1 MRLAT
6 LRLAGFK
13 SFVEPTEL
21 HFPSELVGI
30 VGPNGC
36 GKSNTL
42 DALRWVMGESSAK
55 HLRGQSL
62 DDVIFAGSGQRKPV
76 AQASVELVFE
86 HQDDGA
92 APLQGPWA
100 RFRDLSIRRV
110 ASRDGQSKYFLNGTR
125 CRRKDIADLFLGT
138 GLGRGHGSTSG
149 TRSYAIIEQG
159 QINRLLDARPE
170 ELRAT
175 LEEAAGI
182 SRYKERRR
190 ESEISI
196 QHTRDNLTRLND
208 LRDELSR
215 QLDKLERQAKA
226 AERFRQWQ
234 HEAAQFEIALHSL
247 QLQQLQH
254 EREHELALH
263 TTEHAQLDAAQHQQ
277 QQRLIQ
283 LEASRAHDAALQA
296 HLHQTQ
302 AQAYALAAE
311 VAQLEQARRHA
322 QAQAEQIEREQQQ
335 LAHEA
340 TLHAQHSADAQT
352 HLARLEHDTTSAE
365 RALPP
370 LSERLKRTQAELV
383 ATEQR
388 TQQAREAFERLQTQ
402 AYEPAQQLRVERSQ
416 LNHVEQQQRTLQDR
430 LQRLRI
436 AQLEGEAQ
444 ALEHELDAARSTL
457 QHNSQRVSTLEA
469 AQDSHAATL
478 ASARQILA
486 AAEAHVAALQTETSA
501 ISAEQRALRA
511 LEQAQNNEVAPALRA
526 WLKQHG
532 LEHARVAERVSAAAD
547 WLETLDT
554 VLADALNAVP
564 VESLDAWLA
573 PANVRATHGL
583 WLVERDL
590 AAPCAQDSAPLL
602 HGDYALALLNGLRPS
617 PTLEAALA
625 RRHELQHGEA
635 WLTPQ
640 GDRVN
645 RHLWQRPP
653 APHGNHGTLQRR
665 QRLEQ
670 LAHELERLS
679 PRQNAATEQ
688 LKAARHA
695 LAALEGEHNA
705 QQREHREA
713 LRQHNDLALRTEQLR
728 LRLEHAHNRLRGQRR
743 EHEEL
748 HEELRRGEQRHNQH
762 QQQVS
767 VLERSLRAQE
777 AELNAARTAREQAEQ
792 DSSRLRS
799 VLRDAE
805 RAEHEAQ
812 SRLHALQHEHS
823 VRRQALAQIEAQGA
837 HLTARQHALH
847 ERQSAT
853 LAPQVEL
860 EAQLERART
869 AERLAST
876 ELEQACSTLAAHT
889 DATRT
894 MQQALLRAE
903 QSLEQART
911 AVANRRLRLQA
922 LELRAEVPAAQLAA
936 IEADN
941 ISHALALTHGLD
953 LHGVQT
959 RLHDTQARIA
969 RLGAVNLAALEE
981 YEHARQQ
988 HDIMEAQHADLNDAL
1003 ATLETAM
1010 RTMDQETRGR
1020 FRETF
1025 EAVNAKLG
1033 ATFQQLFGGGEARLE
1048 LQGDTPSAEHDDPAQ
1063 SKQDCWLDRGVVLL
1077 ARPPGK
1083 KISHIHL
1090 LSGGEKSLTAIALV
1104 FAIFQLNPAPFCLL
1118 DEVDAPLDEAN
1129 VGRFCAMVQAMSA
1142 RVQFIFIT
1150 HNKTTMELARHLI
1163 GVTMREAG
1171 VSRIVEVDLDAA
1183 VKMLNDE

>member
-86 HQDDGA
+86 QHDTDPA
-92 APLQGPWA
+92 ALQGPWA

-110 ASRDGQSKYFLNGTR
+110 STRDGQSKYFLNGTR

-138 GLGRGHGSTSG
+138 GLGRGHGATSA

-208 LRDELSR
+208 LRDELTR
-215 QLDKLERQAKA
+215 QLEKLERQAKA

-234 HEAAQFEIALHSL
+234 HEAALLEIAWHSL
-247 QLQQLQH
+247 QLQQLND
-254 EREHELALH
+254 EREHERALH
-263 TTEHAQLDAAQHQQ
+263 ADEHAQLNFAHNQQ
-277 QQRLIQ
+277 QQHLTQ
-283 LEASRAHDAALQA
+283 LEVTRTEETGLQA
-296 HLHQTQ
+296 RVHQ
-302 AQAYALAAE
+302 AQAQVYALAAE

-322 QAQAEQIEREQQQ
+322 QAQAEQIERELQQ
-335 LAHEA
+335 LAQE
-340 TLHAQHSADAQT
+340 TAQHTQHHADALA
-352 HLARLEHDTTSAE
+352 HLAQLEQGIAAAE
-365 RALPP
+365 SELSP
-370 LSERLKRTQAELV
+370 LSEHVSLSNAAL
-383 ATEQR
+383 AAAEQR
-388 TQQAREAFERLQTQ
+388 SQQTRHTFETLQTQ
-402 AYEPAQQLRVERSQ
+402 AQEPAQQLRVERSQ
-416 LNHVEQQQRTLQDR
+416 LAHSEQQQRILHDR

-436 AQLEGEAQ
+436 AQLEGETQ
-444 ALEHELDAARSTL
+444 TLEQDANAARSAH
-457 QHNSQRVSTLEA
+457 QECSRRVTTLEIS
-469 AQDSHAATL
+469 QDNHATAL
-478 ASARQILA
+478 AHARQTLA
-486 AAEAHVAALQTETSA
+486 AAEAHVAALHGETSA
-501 ISAEQRALRA
+501 IAAEQRALSA
-511 LEQAQNNEVAPALRA
+511 LEQTQSNDTRPALRT
-526 WLKQHG
+526 WLQQHE
-532 LEHARVAERVSAAAD
+532 LQDQRAAEHVQAAAE

-554 VLADALNAVP
+554 VIADALNAVP
-564 VESLDAWLA
+564 VDSLDTWLPLA
-573 PANVRATHGL
+573 NDPATFGL
-583 WLVERDL
+583 WLVEKSS
-590 AAPCAQDSAPLL
+590 SASHTSEPTPVLS
-602 HGDYALALLNGLRPS
+602 GGYAEALLNGLRPCL
-617 PTLEAALA
+617 TLATALA
-625 RRHELQHGEA
+625 QRHALQPGEA
-635 WLTPQ
+635 WFTPQ
-640 GDRVN
+640 GDVVS
-645 RHLWQRPP
+645 RHLWKRPP
-653 APHGNHGTLQRR
+653 APHSTHGTLKRR
-665 QRLEQ
+665 QRIAQ
-670 LAHELERLS
+670 LAQQLEDLHPRQAAAAERLKTA
-679 PRQNAATEQ
+679 RQ
-688 LKAARHA
+688 A
-695 LAALEGEHNA
+695 LSSLEAQHTA

-713 LRQHNDLALRTEQLR
+713 LRQQGELALRAEQLR
-728 LRLEHAHNRLRGQRR
+728 LRLEQAQQRLRGQRR

-748 HEELRRGEQRHNQH
+748 HEALQGGEQRRNQQ
-762 QQQVS
+762 QQQVNE
-767 VLERSLRAQE
+767 LEHRLHTHE
-777 AELNAARTAREQAEQ
+777 IELNAARSARELAEQ
-792 DSSRLRS
+792 DSTRLRLA
-799 VLRDAE
+799 VRDAE
-805 RAEHEAQ
+805 RAEQSAQ
-812 SRLHALQHEHS
+812 SRLHALQREHS
-823 VRRQALAQIEAQGA
+823 LRSQALTHMEAQA
-837 HLTARQHALH
+837 SQLAARQHALLT
-847 ERQSAT
+847 RQSAT
-853 LAPQVEL
+853 LAPQAEI
-860 EAQLERART
+860 EAQLESTRT
-869 AERLAST
+869 AERLASR
-876 ELEQACSTLAAHT
+876 ELELARGALASHIE
-889 DATRT
+889 ATRAL
-894 MQQALLRAE
+894 QQALLRAE
-903 QSLEQART
+903 QTLEQARR
-911 AVANRRLRLQA
+911 AVESRQQRLQA
-922 LELRAEVPAAQLAA
+922 LELRAAVPAAQLAA
-936 IEADN
+936 TDSATITR
-941 ISHALALTHGLD
+941 ALEFAHGLD
-953 LHGVQT
+953 IHAVQNRLQDTQT
-959 RLHDTQARIA
+959 RIT

-981 YEHARQQ
+981 YEDARRQ
-988 HDIMEAQHADLNDAL
+988 HSTLEAQHADLNEAL

-1025 EAVNAKLG
+1025 EAVNSKLSE
-1033 ATFQQLFGGGEARLE
+1033 TFQQLFGGGEARLE
-1048 LQGDTPSAEHDDPAQ
+1048 LQGDSASSESDEQAL
-1063 SKQDCWLDRGVVLL
+1063 SSQDRWLDRGVVLL

-1129 VGRFCAMVQAMSA
+1129 VGRFCAMVRAMSA

-1183 VKMLNDE
+1183 VKMLDE